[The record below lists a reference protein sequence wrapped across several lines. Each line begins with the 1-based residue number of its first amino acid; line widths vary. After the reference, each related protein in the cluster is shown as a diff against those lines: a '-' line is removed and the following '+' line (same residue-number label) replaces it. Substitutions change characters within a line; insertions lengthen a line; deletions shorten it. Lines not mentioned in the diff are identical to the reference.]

1 MPSSEEEAKATAAAA
16 AAAPSSGSDEDA
28 DKLKALAE
36 EAENTSLSL
45 EDITDGKTDRGIPQ
59 AKFIDDIGKF
69 TESFSPPASAELLIG
84 AYSDLFSK
92 FKAYEQ
98 SLSQKRLT
106 YQQKI
111 PEIEKSLTLVKHLK
125 AKQEEG
131 ETVVTRYNLADTV
144 YTKAEL
150 DVESGIVN
158 LWLGANVMIEYTYDE
173 AIELLS
179 SKEEKAKKDL
189 EDVVHDL
196 AFTRNQIITAEVNI
210 SRIYNWDVRN
220 KRAQKVAS

>member
-1 MPSSEEEAKATAAAA
+1 MFISHFLIR
-16 AAAPSSGSDEDA
+16 SG
-28 DKLKALAE
+28 
-36 EAENTSLSL
+36 
-45 EDITDGKTDRGIPQ
+45 
-59 AKFIDDIGKF
+59 
-69 TESFSPPASAELLIG
+69 
-84 AYSDLFSK
+84 
-92 FKAYEQ
+92 
-98 SLSQKRLT
+98 LT

-189 EDVVHDL
+189 EDVRILDL
-196 AFTRNQIITAEVNI
+196 LILFFSAIVRADKYLLVWRFRPIPGCWMFHFTRHFSYLKLCNTF
-210 SRIYNWDVRN
+210 SP
-220 KRAQKVAS
+220 

>member
-1 MPSSEEEAKATAAAA
+1 VYLWSNFPHVPDHTSTRRQLDSFICF
-16 AAAPSSGSDEDA
+16 PFLIISG
-28 DKLKALAE
+28 
-36 EAENTSLSL
+36 
-45 EDITDGKTDRGIPQ
+45 
-59 AKFIDDIGKF
+59 
-69 TESFSPPASAELLIG
+69 
-84 AYSDLFSK
+84 
-92 FKAYEQ
+92 
-98 SLSQKRLT
+98 LT

-150 DVESGIVN
+150 DVDSGIVN

-189 EDVVHDL
+189 EDV
-196 AFTRNQIITAEVNI
+196 
-210 SRIYNWDVRN
+210 RILVVFVFSL
-220 KRAQKVAS
+220 RADQYLLV

>member
-1 MPSSEEEAKATAAAA
+1 ML
-16 AAAPSSGSDEDA
+16 SG
-28 DKLKALAE
+28 
-36 EAENTSLSL
+36 
-45 EDITDGKTDRGIPQ
+45 
-59 AKFIDDIGKF
+59 
-69 TESFSPPASAELLIG
+69 
-84 AYSDLFSK
+84 
-92 FKAYEQ
+92 
-98 SLSQKRLT
+98 LT

-150 DVESGIVN
+150 DVDSGIVN

-189 EDVVHDL
+189 EDVRLLVILCLFLFYHFLSCCCLSLSQLISTQQHLCFLL
-196 AFTRNQIITAEVNI
+196 ASKCAYHVPIGCARFGL
-210 SRIYNWDVRN
+210 Y
-220 KRAQKVAS
+220 

>member
-1 MPSSEEEAKATAAAA
+1 ML
-16 AAAPSSGSDEDA
+16 SG
-28 DKLKALAE
+28 
-36 EAENTSLSL
+36 
-45 EDITDGKTDRGIPQ
+45 
-59 AKFIDDIGKF
+59 
-69 TESFSPPASAELLIG
+69 
-84 AYSDLFSK
+84 
-92 FKAYEQ
+92 
-98 SLSQKRLT
+98 LT

-150 DVESGIVN
+150 DVDSGIVN

-189 EDVVHDL
+189 EDVRLLVILCLFLCMIFCLL
-196 AFTRNQIITAEVNI
+196 ALSLSLSLSLSKPYFVFCSLQIMHNTF
-210 SRIYNWDVRN
+210 
-220 KRAQKVAS
+220 Q

>member
-1 MPSSEEEAKATAAAA
+1 MMGGGVPITSAACCLKLIVYCGLTFPMFHRTATTRYIFCF
-16 AAAPSSGSDEDA
+16 PLILSG
-28 DKLKALAE
+28 
-36 EAENTSLSL
+36 
-45 EDITDGKTDRGIPQ
+45 
-59 AKFIDDIGKF
+59 
-69 TESFSPPASAELLIG
+69 
-84 AYSDLFSK
+84 
-92 FKAYEQ
+92 
-98 SLSQKRLT
+98 LT

-111 PEIEKSLTLVKHLK
+111 PEIKKSLTLVKHLK

-150 DVESGIVN
+150 DVDSGIVN

-189 EDVVHDL
+189 EDV
-196 AFTRNQIITAEVNI
+196 
-210 SRIYNWDVRN
+210 RILIVFWFFSTIVRN
-220 KRAQKVAS
+220 DKYLLV

>member
-1 MPSSEEEAKATAAAA
+1 MRISVFVTEIIRLYVCCLLLEINCVLWSNFPHVPPHGDNSVYFLFPIKIL
-16 AAAPSSGSDEDA
+16 SG
-28 DKLKALAE
+28 
-36 EAENTSLSL
+36 
-45 EDITDGKTDRGIPQ
+45 
-59 AKFIDDIGKF
+59 
-69 TESFSPPASAELLIG
+69 
-84 AYSDLFSK
+84 
-92 FKAYEQ
+92 
-98 SLSQKRLT
+98 LT

-150 DVESGIVN
+150 DVDSGIVN

-189 EDVVHDL
+189 EDV
-196 AFTRNQIITAEVNI
+196 
-210 SRIYNWDVRN
+210 RILVVFLFFSTIVRN
-220 KRAQKVAS
+220 DKYLLV

>member
-1 MPSSEEEAKATAAAA
+1 ML
-16 AAAPSSGSDEDA
+16 SG
-28 DKLKALAE
+28 
-36 EAENTSLSL
+36 
-45 EDITDGKTDRGIPQ
+45 
-59 AKFIDDIGKF
+59 
-69 TESFSPPASAELLIG
+69 
-84 AYSDLFSK
+84 
-92 FKAYEQ
+92 
-98 SLSQKRLT
+98 LT

-150 DVESGIVN
+150 DVDSGIVN

-189 EDVVHDL
+189 EDVRLLVIL
-196 AFTRNQIITAEVNI
+196 CLFLFIILCFLLSLSLSLILSTIFRFLLTSNYA
-210 SRIYNWDVRN
+210 
-220 KRAQKVAS
+220 

>member
-1 MPSSEEEAKATAAAA
+1 MSTTRFICLFPTFLIL
-16 AAAPSSGSDEDA
+16 SG
-28 DKLKALAE
+28 
-36 EAENTSLSL
+36 
-45 EDITDGKTDRGIPQ
+45 
-59 AKFIDDIGKF
+59 
-69 TESFSPPASAELLIG
+69 
-84 AYSDLFSK
+84 
-92 FKAYEQ
+92 
-98 SLSQKRLT
+98 LT

-150 DVESGIVN
+150 DVDSGIVN

-189 EDVVHDL
+189 EDVRILDL
-196 AFTRNQIITAEVNI
+196 LFLFFSAIVRADKYLLVWRFRPIPGCWMFHFTHHFSYLKLCNTFFP
-210 SRIYNWDVRN
+210 
-220 KRAQKVAS
+220 

>member
-1 MPSSEEEAKATAAAA
+1 MSTTRFICLFATFLIL
-16 AAAPSSGSDEDA
+16 SG
-28 DKLKALAE
+28 
-36 EAENTSLSL
+36 
-45 EDITDGKTDRGIPQ
+45 
-59 AKFIDDIGKF
+59 
-69 TESFSPPASAELLIG
+69 
-84 AYSDLFSK
+84 
-92 FKAYEQ
+92 
-98 SLSQKRLT
+98 LT

-150 DVESGIVN
+150 DVDSGIVN
-158 LWLGANVMIEYTYDE
+158 LWLGANVMIEYTYEE

-189 EDVVHDL
+189 EDVRILDL
-196 AFTRNQIITAEVNI
+196 LFLIFSAIVRADKYLSVWRFRPILDAGCSTLLIIFLISNFVIPFPRRLFMIWPLPGTRSSPQRSILAVFTIGMCATSELRRSRRRVPGMYCAWVGFNQDTT
-210 SRIYNWDVRN
+210 
-220 KRAQKVAS
+220 